1 MCRGILLAMRS
12 PMSRAF
18 FIAALLVA
26 FAAGCG
32 DDATSCDVHADCNGS
47 KESLE
52 AGRCGPSSA
61 CVDNECVAW
70 CPQQCGAQ
78 ADGDEP
84 CEDGY
89 VCTEPMSGTVGRA
102 ICSATEI
109 ECEDAAQCPKERP
122 GDGEWTCED
131 SICRFPGFSYLY
143 PQP

>member
-1 MCRGILLAMRS
+1 MHRGILLAMR
-12 PMSRAF
+12 PMKSCALAL
-18 FIAALLVA
+18 AALLASCV
-26 FAAGCG
+26 AGCG
-32 DDATSCDVHADCNGS
+32 DDATPCDVHADCNGS

-61 CVDNECVAW
+61 CVDGECIAW
-70 CPQQCGAQ
+70 CPQRCGPL
-78 ADGDEP
+78 ADDDAP

-89 VCTEPMSGTVGRA
+89 VCTEPMSGPAGRP

-131 SICRFPGFSYLY
+131 QVCRFPGFSYLY